1 MSFASQGVGSGGH
14 ILGEMLRLKTGAK
27 LVHVPYRGAGPAMT
41 DIAGGNVD
49 MLFTSYVSAA
59 GQIQGGKAR
68 VIAVTTPKRS
78 PIMPDAPTM
87 AEQGFPDVVL
97 DIWHGLVA
105 PAGTPPAVVKR
116 LNEEFVKAAQ
126 SPEIVKLMEEQF
138 AAITTSSPE
147 EFRKL
152 IAADV
157 DHLGKVVREAGI
169 KIQ

>member
-1 MSFASQGVGSGGH
+1 
-14 ILGEMLRLKTGAK
+14 
-27 LVHVPYRGAGPAMT
+27 
-41 DIAGGNVD
+41 
-49 MLFTSYVSAA
+49 
-59 GQIQGGKAR
+59 
-68 VIAVTTPKRS
+68 
-78 PIMPDAPTM
+78 
-87 AEQGFPDVVL
+87 
-97 DIWHGLVA
+97 
-105 PAGTPPAVVKR
+105 

-147 EFRKL
+147 EFHKL

>member
-1 MSFASQGVGSGGH
+1 
-14 ILGEMLRLKTGAK
+14 
-27 LVHVPYRGAGPAMT
+27 MT
-41 DIAGGNVD
+41 DIAGGSVD

-59 GQIQGGKAR
+59 GQISGGKAR

-105 PAGTPPAVVKR
+105 PPNTPPAVVRR
-116 LNEEFVKAAQ
+116 LNEEFAKAAQ
-126 SPEIVKLMEEQF
+126 SPEIVKLMADQMSE
-138 AAITTSSPE
+138 IVTMSPE

-152 IAADV
+152 IASDI
-157 DHLGKVVREAGI
+157 DRLGNVVRAAGI
-169 KIQ
+169 KIR